1 MVVRT
6 RKHTSNQSHPFL
18 CVICCRIDVDVL
30 LLILPSTMHINVLYF
45 VLFSFFPVEKRI
57 FVFLHPFNI
66 CPIEKKS
73 GVEKEETWKNL
84 VVVMNQRST
93 STPFA
98 TSKWGFR
105 SSYFSCLFFSF
116 FMQALKWIHLHLVSG
131 LRFTIQGKNF
141 FVPFAKNEICY
152 ALIKWSCCTFFVRFI
167 LKILSFI
174 LILKTAEN
182 VNVNEKKIIG

>member
-1 MVVRT
+1 M
-6 RKHTSNQSHPFL
+6 
-18 CVICCRIDVDVL
+18 CICCRIDVDV

-66 CPIEKKS
+66 CPIEKKTAQ
-73 GVEKEETWKNL
+73 KEETWKNL

-105 SSYFSCLFFSF
+105 SSYFPCLYPS
-116 FMQALKWIHLHLVSG
+116 LCKHLSGYICILFRVCVSPFKG
-131 LRFTIQGKNF
+131 KISLFRLQRMRF
-141 FVPFAKNEICY
+141 VM
-152 ALIKWSCCTFFVRFI
+152 R
-167 LKILSFI
+167 
-174 LILKTAEN
+174 
-182 VNVNEKKIIG
+182 

>member
-1 MVVRT
+1 ML
-6 RKHTSNQSHPFL
+6 SNRRRRSLNFTIDYAHKCLIFCSFL
-18 CVICCRIDVDVL
+18 LFFL
-30 LLILPSTMHINVLYF
+30 LKKG
-45 VLFSFFPVEKRI
+45 FSFFCIHSIFVPLKKNDVERRNVEKSRCCYEPTI
-57 FVFLHPFNI
+57 HINTFRDIQMGFPFFLFPL
-66 CPIEKKS
+66 P
-73 GVEKEETWKNL
+73 L
-84 VVVMNQRST
+84 
-93 STPFA
+93 
-98 TSKWGFR
+98 
-105 SSYFSCLFFSF
+105 SF